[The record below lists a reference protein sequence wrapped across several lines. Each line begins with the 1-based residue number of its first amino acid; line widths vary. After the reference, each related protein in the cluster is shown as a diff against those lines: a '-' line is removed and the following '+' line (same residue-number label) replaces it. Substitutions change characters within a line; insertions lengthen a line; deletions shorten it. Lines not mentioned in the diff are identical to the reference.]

1 MSDANDM
8 LKMPIE
14 KLQSFPKTKNK
25 KDLCVCKETQTGS
38 INAEITCTNDT
49 SLIECDKDDNLKP
62 VQKDVCYERHSR
74 RKRSANRLFTFIPN
88 NYVSPKPRRTRSTV
102 NTCNLLLRIQLQ
114 YMLYTHYYMQ
124 VISYK
129 YCM

>member
-25 KDLCVCKETQTGS
+25 KNLCVCKKGRQEGDL
-38 INAEITCTNDT
+38 NEEITCTNDT

-74 RKRSANRLFTFIPN
+74 RKRSANRLFKFIPN
-88 NYVSPKPRRTRSTV
+88 NYVSPKPRRKRSTV
-102 NTCNLLLRIQLQ
+102 NTCNLLLPIHVFN
-114 YMLYTHYYMQ
+114 YNIYH
-124 VISYK
+124 IHIIICK
-129 YCM
+129 